1 MSPLSVI
8 ITVLAYFAVMF
19 TVSWISSRNADNA
32 GFFNGGRKAPWWIV
46 AIAMLGAPMSGV
58 TYVSV
63 PGMVGVGGTAMGY
76 LQMVLGFFVGYII
89 IAFVLTPI
97 FFKMNMVSI
106 YQYLD
111 DRFGVSS
118 HKTGAWFFF
127 ISKILGAAVRLFLV
141 CVTLQLM
148 IFEPLGLPFI
158 LNVIVSVAI
167 VLLYT
172 FRGGVKSVIWTD
184 TLKTVCMIVS
194 IVLAIVFIA
203 KDLGLNFSGVVQ
215 TVRESSYSKMF
226 FFDDVNHPEYF
237 WKQFLAGVFT
247 VIAMTGLDQ
256 DMMQRTLSSRNAKDS
271 QKNLIT
277 SGLLQIPVIFLFL
290 CLGVLLYIFAGQ
302 KGISEVGDTLFPAVA
317 TGGYLPAIVGVLFVI
332 GLVSCAF
339 AAGGSALTALTTSFT
354 VDIIGTKGKSEEQV
368 TTIRKKVHL
377 LMAFLMGVVIFVF
390 YLLNTK
396 SAIDAVYKL
405 ASYTYGPILGMF
417 AFGIFTKKKI
427 NDKWVP
433 LVAVAAPVLCFILQ
447 SNSERWFGGY
457 KFSYELLLFN
467 ALFTILGL
475 CLLIR
480 RKKVELILS
489 IQDKVL
495 FLQSSCEETQRI
507 IEIWCNGSTTDSGSV
522 SEGSNPSISTNSP
535 ALAGFLWLLPGMAG

>member
-76 LQMVLGFFVGYII
+76 MQMVLGFFVGYII

-203 KDLGLNFSGVVQ
+203 KDLGLNFSGVVR

-226 FFDDVNHPEYF
+226 FFDDVNHPKYF

-417 AFGIFTKKKI
+417 AFGIFSKKKV

-433 LVAVAAPVLCFILQ
+433 LVAVIAPVLCFILQ

-480 RKKVELILS
+480 RKK
-489 IQDKVL
+489 
-495 FLQSSCEETQRI
+495 
-507 IEIWCNGSTTDSGSV
+507 
-522 SEGSNPSISTNSP
+522 SN
-535 ALAGFLWLLPGMAG
+535 

>member
-46 AIAMLGAPMSGV
+46 AIAMIGAPMSGV

-76 LQMVLGFFVGYII
+76 MQMVLGFFVGYII

-148 IFEPLGLPFI
+148 IFEPLGLPFV
-158 LNVIVSVAI
+158 LNVIVSVGI
-167 VLLYT
+167 VLVYT

-203 KDLGLNFSGVVQ
+203 KDLGLELLRS
-215 TVRESSYSKMF
+215 EPSSNCKARS
-226 FFDDVNHPEYF
+226 
-237 WKQFLAGVFT
+237 
-247 VIAMTGLDQ
+247 
-256 DMMQRTLSSRNAKDS
+256 TLSPVLEASDS
-271 QKNLIT
+271 W
-277 SGLLQIPVIFLFL
+277 
-290 CLGVLLYIFAGQ
+290 
-302 KGISEVGDTLFPAVA
+302 
-317 TGGYLPAIVGVLFVI
+317 
-332 GLVSCAF
+332 
-339 AAGGSALTALTTSFT
+339 
-354 VDIIGTKGKSEEQV
+354 
-368 TTIRKKVHL
+368 
-377 LMAFLMGVVIFVF
+377 IFVSG
-390 YLLNTK
+390 Y
-396 SAIDAVYKL
+396 
-405 ASYTYGPILGMF
+405 
-417 AFGIFTKKKI
+417 
-427 NDKWVP
+427 
-433 LVAVAAPVLCFILQ
+433 PVL
-447 SNSERWFGGY
+447 
-457 KFSYELLLFN
+457 
-467 ALFTILGL
+467 
-475 CLLIR
+475 
-480 RKKVELILS
+480 
-489 IQDKVL
+489 
-495 FLQSSCEETQRI
+495 
-507 IEIWCNGSTTDSGSV
+507 
-522 SEGSNPSISTNSP
+522 
-535 ALAGFLWLLPGMAG
+535 

>member
-76 LQMVLGFFVGYII
+76 MQMVLGFFVGYII

-184 TLKTVCMIVS
+184 TLKTICMIVS

-203 KDLGLNFSGVVQ
+203 KDLGLSFSGVVQ
-215 TVRESSYSKMF
+215 TVRESDCSKMF

-271 QKNLIT
+271 
-277 SGLLQIPVIFLFL
+277 
-290 CLGVLLYIFAGQ
+290 LLYIFAGQ
-302 KGISEVGDTLFPAVA
+302 KGISEVGDTLFPTVA

-368 TTIRKKVHL
+368 TSVRKKVHL
-377 LMAFLMGVVIFVF
+377 LMALLMGVVIFVF
-390 YLLNTK
+390 YLMNTK

-417 AFGIFTKKKI
+417 AFGIFTKKKV

-433 LVAVAAPVLCFILQ
+433 LVAVIAPVLCFILQ

-480 RKKVELILS
+480 RKK
-489 IQDKVL
+489 
-495 FLQSSCEETQRI
+495 
-507 IEIWCNGSTTDSGSV
+507 
-522 SEGSNPSISTNSP
+522 SN
-535 ALAGFLWLLPGMAG
+535 

>member
-1 MSPLSVI
+1 MIERVRLIDRLKRDVHAQTLEHALVDGGQNDGRMHLAAAKRGQRLHGQLRRRIRDGADGQRDQHLVGVQAGVGVAEMLDLQMLDRCEDHGGDEIYAVVDPGGELDGVEQGGAGRTHEPGGLAGDDPAVRQLDGGGWVDIAAPGGSAYYSSGQI
-8 ITVLAYFAVMF
+8 YSTVPGNKYGWMQGTSMACPHV
-19 TVSWISSRNADNA
+19 
-32 GFFNGGRKAPWWIV
+32 
-46 AIAMLGAPMSGV
+46 SGV
-58 TYVSV
+58 
-63 PGMVGVGGTAMGY
+63 
-76 LQMVLGFFVGYII
+76 
-89 IAFVLTPI
+89 
-97 FFKMNMVSI
+97 
-106 YQYLD
+106 
-111 DRFGVSS
+111 
-118 HKTGAWFFF
+118 
-127 ISKILGAAVRLFLV
+127 AAL
-141 CVTLQLM
+141 
-148 IFEPLGLPFI
+148 
-158 LNVIVSVAI
+158 IVSQ
-167 VLLYT
+167 Y
-172 FRGGVKSVIWTD
+172 GGPGFTND
-184 TLKTVCMIVS
+184 MLKERLINGANKIALSSNTKIGPLVDAYGS

-417 AFGIFTKKKI
+417 AFGIFSKKKV

-433 LVAVAAPVLCFILQ
+433 LVAVIAPVLCFILQ

-480 RKKVELILS
+480 RKK
-489 IQDKVL
+489 
-495 FLQSSCEETQRI
+495 
-507 IEIWCNGSTTDSGSV
+507 
-522 SEGSNPSISTNSP
+522 SN
-535 ALAGFLWLLPGMAG
+535 